1 MKPRYL
7 TLVAAL
13 AFLFMLLAL
22 NQPWQ
27 SELVVTAALTK
38 VISVSG
44 LQVLPTSNA
53 LILVVVLL
61 CLVLAITKG
70 GFRYILAIALAVCLC
85 IVALQSIEAS
95 AQTNAYSA
103 LTQKFEAL
111 SGLASADPHLNLA
124 TNGAVAL
131 AASLAAFISALFVVA
146 RTSVALFSRR
156 GGTSL
161 AKNASKGSAKAAK
174 AAKASAAAK
183 STKIIDP
190 WAETSDRK

>member
-7 TLVAAL
+7 TLVAVL
-13 AFLFMLLAL
+13 AFALMLFAL

-70 GFRYILAIALAVCLC
+70 GFRYILAIALALNLC
-85 IVALQSIEAS
+85 IVALQSTEAS
-95 AQTNAYSA
+95 AQTSAYSA

-131 AASLAAFISALFVVA
+131 AASLAAFVCALLVMA
-146 RTSVALFSRR
+146 RTSVAFFSRR
-156 GGTSL
+156 GGKSP
-161 AKNASKGSAKAAK
+161 AKNARKGTAKTVKSTKATTAAR
-174 AAKASAAAK
+174 

>member
-7 TLVAAL
+7 TLIAVL
-13 AFLFMLLAL
+13 AFVLMLLAL

-44 LQVLPTSNA
+44 LKVLPTSNA

-61 CLVLAITKG
+61 ALVLAITKG
-70 GFRYILAIALAVCLC
+70 RFRFILAIALALCLC
-85 IVALQSIEAS
+85 IVAMQSLQAS
-95 AQTNAYSA
+95 GESNAYSA
-103 LTQKFEAL
+103 LTQEFEAL
-111 SGLASADPHLNLA
+111 SGLSSADPHLRLA
-124 TNGAVAL
+124 TNGTVAL

-146 RTSVALFSRR
+146 RTSVAFFSRR
-156 GGTSL
+156 RAESS
-161 AKNASKGSAKAAK
+161 SKKDGSGKSK
-174 AAKASAAAK
+174 TAK
-183 STKIIDP
+183 STKTSATVKSSKAIDP

>member
-7 TLVAAL
+7 TLIAVL
-13 AFLFMLLAL
+13 AFVFMLLAL

-70 GFRYILAIALAVCLC
+70 GFRYVLAIALALCLC

-103 LTQKFEAL
+103 LTQKFETL
-111 SGLASADPHLNLA
+111 SGLASADPHFNLA

-131 AASLAAFISALFVVA
+131 AASLAAFVSALLVVA
-146 RTSVALFSRR
+146 RASVAFFSRR
-156 GGTSL
+156 GGKSP
-161 AKNASKGSAKAAK
+161 AKNEGSGEAKPAKAAK
-174 AAKASAAAK
+174 VGAAARG
-183 STKIIDP
+183 SKIIDP